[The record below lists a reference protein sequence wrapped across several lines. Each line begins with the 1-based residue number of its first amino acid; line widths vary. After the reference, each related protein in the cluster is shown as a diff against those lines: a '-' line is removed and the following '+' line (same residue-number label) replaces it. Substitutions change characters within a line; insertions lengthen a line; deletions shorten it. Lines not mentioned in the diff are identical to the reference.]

1 MTVLAS
7 RVLED
12 TEQETARLSALKQ
25 LAPEV
30 ATTNDRLFAFTE
42 QTLAA
47 SYGNEPQTAMIPDTI
62 AVLVLRQT
70 KTAHLRRCC

>member
-30 ATTNDRLFAFTE
+30 AQRMTDFLPLPNKRW
-42 QTLAA
+42 
-47 SYGNEPQTAMIPDTI
+47 
-62 AVLVLRQT
+62 RQAT
-70 KTAHLRRCC
+70 VMNHRQQ